1 MATTQSVQCIG
12 RKKTV
17 VINGCPIELVEPEI
31 LRYKAFEPVL
41 LLGRQKYAGVDMII
55 RVRGGGHTSQ
65 IYAIRQSIAK
75 ALVAYYHKFVDVIS
89 LLIFITAKNS
99 L

>member
-17 VINGCPIELVEPEI
+17 VALTHFEPEI

-41 LLGRQKYAGVDMII
+41 LLGRQKYAGVDMRI